1 MNLPFPEARERL
13 MNRIKQ
19 DNAEIKQQ
27 EKEITEMRKMIE
39 TYQRQVREI
48 TNELAG
54 KANDNEDAGKFEILA
69 AKEKEIAEFQQKF
82 NTEKQEYE
90 EQIQDN
96 QKVIAALL
104 EHMQKNLGRQNK
116 LPTQNA
122 VDEMKKDLN
131 FKQRQ
136 LNDAE
141 MTAAKLQIEVEAR
154 NADLDKISNLESR
167 IDKEMETVA
176 EGINKMEDE
185 MQNKF
190 MRVDDLA
197 GQFEEEK
204 VRLVLIRQMVEKY
217 KAKLSQQVNYGT
229 VKHETRK
236 NQILQ
241 SDIYNRLNEIEK
253 RLIGNESQIYAIQ
266 QYIEAKGAESNYQGH
281 FQTCMQLCTDINNEV
296 IKKSLNP

>member
-1 MNLPFPEARERL
+1 
-13 MNRIKQ
+13 
-19 DNAEIKQQ
+19 
-27 EKEITEMRKMIE
+27 
-39 TYQRQVREI
+39 
-48 TNELAG
+48 
-54 KANDNEDAGKFEILA
+54 
-69 AKEKEIAEFQQKF
+69 
-82 NTEKQEYE
+82 
-90 EQIQDN
+90 
-96 QKVIAALL
+96 
-104 EHMQKNLGRQNK
+104 MQKNLARQNK

-122 VDEMKKDLN
+122 VEEMKKDLN

-154 NADLDKISNLESR
+154 TADFEKIRNLETR

-190 MRVDDLA
+190 NKIGDLS

-204 VRLVLIRQMVEKY
+204 SRLQLIKSLVEKY
-217 KAKLSQQVNYGT
+217 KGKLLQQTTYHGVR
-229 VKHETRK
+229 HDTRK

-266 QYIEAKGAESNYQGH
+266 
-281 FQTCMQLCTDINNEV
+281 
-296 IKKSLNP
+296 

>member
-1 MNLPFPEARERL
+1 
-13 MNRIKQ
+13 
-19 DNAEIKQQ
+19 
-27 EKEITEMRKMIE
+27 
-39 TYQRQVREI
+39 
-48 TNELAG
+48 
-54 KANDNEDAGKFEILA
+54 
-69 AKEKEIAEFQQKF
+69 
-82 NTEKQEYE
+82 
-90 EQIQDN
+90 
-96 QKVIAALL
+96 
-104 EHMQKNLGRQNK
+104 
-116 LPTQNA
+116 
-122 VDEMKKDLN
+122 MKKDLN

-236 NQILQ
+236 N
-241 SDIYNRLNEIEK
+241 
-253 RLIGNESQIYAIQ
+253 
-266 QYIEAKGAESNYQGH
+266 
-281 FQTCMQLCTDINNEV
+281 
-296 IKKSLNP
+296 

>member
-1 MNLPFPEARERL
+1 
-13 MNRIKQ
+13 
-19 DNAEIKQQ
+19 
-27 EKEITEMRKMIE
+27 
-39 TYQRQVREI
+39 
-48 TNELAG
+48 
-54 KANDNEDAGKFEILA
+54 
-69 AKEKEIAEFQQKF
+69 
-82 NTEKQEYE
+82 
-90 EQIQDN
+90 
-96 QKVIAALL
+96 
-104 EHMQKNLGRQNK
+104 MQKNLGRQNK

-204 VRLVLIRQMVEKY
+204 VRLVLIRQIVEKY

-236 NQILQ
+236 N
-241 SDIYNRLNEIEK
+241 
-253 RLIGNESQIYAIQ
+253 
-266 QYIEAKGAESNYQGH
+266 
-281 FQTCMQLCTDINNEV
+281 
-296 IKKSLNP
+296 

>member
-1 MNLPFPEARERL
+1 M
-13 MNRIKQ
+13 
-19 DNAEIKQQ
+19 
-27 EKEITEMRKMIE
+27 
-39 TYQRQVREI
+39 
-48 TNELAG
+48 
-54 KANDNEDAGKFEILA
+54 
-69 AKEKEIAEFQQKF
+69 
-82 NTEKQEYE
+82 
-90 EQIQDN
+90 
-96 QKVIAALL
+96 IAALL

-116 LPTQNA
+116 LPSQNA

-236 NQILQ
+236 N
-241 SDIYNRLNEIEK
+241 
-253 RLIGNESQIYAIQ
+253 
-266 QYIEAKGAESNYQGH
+266 
-281 FQTCMQLCTDINNEV
+281 
-296 IKKSLNP
+296 

>member
-1 MNLPFPEARERL
+1 
-13 MNRIKQ
+13 
-19 DNAEIKQQ
+19 
-27 EKEITEMRKMIE
+27 
-39 TYQRQVREI
+39 
-48 TNELAG
+48 
-54 KANDNEDAGKFEILA
+54 
-69 AKEKEIAEFQQKF
+69 
-82 NTEKQEYE
+82 
-90 EQIQDN
+90 
-96 QKVIAALL
+96 
-104 EHMQKNLGRQNK
+104 MQKNLARQNK

-122 VDEMKKDLN
+122 VEEMKKDLN

-154 NADLDKISNLESR
+154 TADFEKIRNLETR

-190 MRVDDLA
+190 NKIGDLS

-204 VRLVLIRQMVEKY
+204 SRLQLIKSLVEKY
-217 KAKLSQQVNYGT
+217 KGKLLQQTTYHGVR
-229 VKHETRK
+229 HDTRK

-266 QYIEAKGAESNYQGH
+266 QYIEAKGAESNYQNH
-281 FQTCMQLCTDINNEV
+281 FQACMQMCADINADV
-296 IKKSLNP
+296 IKKSLQA

>member
-1 MNLPFPEARERL
+1 
-13 MNRIKQ
+13 
-19 DNAEIKQQ
+19 
-27 EKEITEMRKMIE
+27 
-39 TYQRQVREI
+39 
-48 TNELAG
+48 
-54 KANDNEDAGKFEILA
+54 
-69 AKEKEIAEFQQKF
+69 
-82 NTEKQEYE
+82 
-90 EQIQDN
+90 
-96 QKVIAALL
+96 
-104 EHMQKNLGRQNK
+104 MQKNLGRQNK

-236 NQILQ
+236 N
-241 SDIYNRLNEIEK
+241 
-253 RLIGNESQIYAIQ
+253 
-266 QYIEAKGAESNYQGH
+266 
-281 FQTCMQLCTDINNEV
+281 
-296 IKKSLNP
+296 